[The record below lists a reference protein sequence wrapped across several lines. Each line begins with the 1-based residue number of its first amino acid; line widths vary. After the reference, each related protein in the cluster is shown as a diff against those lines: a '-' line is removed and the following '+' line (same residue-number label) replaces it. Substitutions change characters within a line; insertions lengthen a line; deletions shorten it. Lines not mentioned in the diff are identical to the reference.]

1 MRVSTW
7 SGRGRCYDSDM
18 EVPFFS
24 SLVLLLIVI
33 DPLGNIPLFLAMLR
47 GVSSS
52 RRRWIIVR
60 ESGVALVVLLAFL
73 FFGGTILEVLHLSR
87 TSLGI
92 AGGIVLFL
100 IAIRMIFLRP
110 EEIFSDHPEGEPF
123 IVPLAIP
130 LIAGPAAVASVLV
143 LGQPDIGL
151 NNVASA
157 LVIVLAVVISTLALL
172 GGEWI
177 CRLLG
182 ERGLLA
188 MERLLGMILTAIA
201 VEMFLGGLREFIK
214 SL

>member
-1 MRVSTW
+1 MCFETW
-7 SGRGRCYDSDM
+7 SRFGSRYHRGM
-18 EVPFFS
+18 ESPFFS
-24 SLVLLLIVI
+24 AVILLLIVI
-33 DPLGNIPLFLAMLR
+33 DPLGNIPLFLSMLR
-47 GVSSS
+47 GVTPK
-52 RRRWIIVR
+52 RRSWIILR
-60 ESGVALVVLLAFL
+60 ESGVALAVLLAFL
-73 FFGGTILEVLHLSR
+73 FFGTAILDTLHLSK

-130 LIAGPAAVASVLV
+130 LIAGPAAVTSVLV
-143 LGQPDIGL
+143 LGQPHIGMGTTT
-151 NNVASA
+151 SA
-157 LVIVLAVVISTLALL
+157 LVILLAMIISTLALL

-201 VEMFLGGLREFIK
+201 VEMFLAGLREFIK
-214 SL
+214 TL